1 LQALGKALPRGAT
14 VALALHDVTEVERTR
29 KLRVDFIANASHEI
43 RTPLATLVGV
53 IETLQ
58 GPARDDAHA
67 RDRFMAMMEEHA
79 RRIAQLVDDLLSLSR
94 IELAE
99 HEAPQG
105 TVPVGELLEQARAAL
120 EWKAEARKVTIA
132 LDLVHRG
139 SRA

>member
-1 LQALGKALPRGAT
+1 LQALGRALPRGAT

-58 GPARDDAHA
+58 GPARDDADA

-132 LDLVHRG
+132 LDLVRRG